1 MPIVKDGLIFCCNL
15 KYVAPH
21 LSIPDR
27 SERWAT
33 VGIAISWLVDIG
45 WLVGWYSHWLVG
57 WLVLASSSEL
67 SWKTTVRKVTSAAH
81 CHANATLVVNLP
93 SRSLHPYSSCT
104 ILFLKLAP

>member
-1 MPIVKDGLIFCCNL
+1 MPIVKDGLIFCCNQ

-33 VGIAISWLVDIG
+33 VDIAISWLVGWLVDIG

-57 WLVLASSSEL
+57 WSS
-67 SWKTTVRKVTSAAH
+67 
-81 CHANATLVVNLP
+81 P
-93 SRSLHPYSSCT
+93 GPRS
-104 ILFLKLAP
+104 

>member
-57 WLVLASSSEL
+57 PRQLLGVEL
-67 SWKTTVRKVTSAAH
+67 ENNSAQGH
-81 CHANATLVVNLP
+81 KCCTL
-93 SRSLHPYSSCT
+93 SR
-104 ILFLKLAP
+104 